1 MTNRI
6 SSAKEEAFN
15 RTNRYENAGPVVI
28 SPNIK
33 SKTCTER
40 TIIEPLK
47 IWLDDPDKK
56 TIAVLT
62 APTATG
68 KTETIHSFLIPEL
81 IKENSLIVLCS
92 ISKANV
98 EELIRDLNKKIRSAL
113 KGSSTTVPII
123 TDNADVFARHDI
135 ESGYACVFVTTVQN
149 LSTKKNI
156 NIFEKL
162 IENDKKIVIIRD
174 EGHFGGSSDED
185 AVELNL
191 SRKHYGT
198 YGAVYYKHMSKFLPS
213 GNIQAITF
221 TATPL
226 REMIEEDFPVGMHEY
241 RHINEGLWPTI
252 KELIEI
258 TSQLRK
264 SVRVSIDNGF
274 YNLLSRA
281 FGDFHNFSNM
291 QTIRKNKV
299 EEAKPNCFVWNN
311 KSVIMFKCATSAS
324 RVGMTKEILIKSL
337 SKLIKDFG
345 ISYDDKSIAF
355 CREGKY
361 EILSPSYVS
370 DYLEGKR
377 ATGKH
382 YEMLSSYDELYTRL
396 VDSNDPLR
404 YIIAVDMM
412 TAGLNIPNLT
422 HICYV
427 RERKANVGVGH
438 NPITITSRQINGR
451 ASRIFYGI
459 DREKTLGLENY
470 RISDAVT
477 WLKDQFST
485 DEFEIE
491 NTMREYMR
499 DMNSHTIF
507 MPDNSTHEQ
516 LEKDWTVYAAPL
528 EKSLFNYKVYNGQL
542 SFSDEDLKCDTC
554 GTYHVTDKD
563 GIVLHGIVDQKT
575 HQMDYDDETQKSVE
589 SNLAKV
595 LH

>member
-47 IWLDDPDKK
+47 KWLNNPDKK
-56 TIAVLT
+56 KIAVLT

-113 KGSSTTVPII
+113 KGSSMTVPII

-149 LSTKKNI
+149 LSTKKSI

-162 IENDKKIVIIRD
+162 IKNDKKIVIIRD

-185 AVELNL
+185 AVELNY
-191 SRKHYGT
+191 SRKQYGK
-198 YGAVYYKHMSKFLPS
+198 YGAVYYKQMTKFLPS

-221 TATPL
+221 TATPIW
-226 REMIEEDFPVGMHEY
+226 EMIDEDFPVGMHEY
-241 RHINEGLWPTI
+241 RHINEDLWPNI

-311 KSVIMFKCATSAS
+311 KSVIFFKC
-324 RVGMTKEILIKSL
+324 
-337 SKLIKDFG
+337 
-345 ISYDDKSIAF
+345 
-355 CREGKY
+355 
-361 EILSPSYVS
+361 
-370 DYLEGKR
+370 
-377 ATGKH
+377 
-382 YEMLSSYDELYTRL
+382 
-396 VDSNDPLR
+396 
-404 YIIAVDMM
+404 
-412 TAGLNIPNLT
+412 
-422 HICYV
+422 
-427 RERKANVGVGH
+427 
-438 NPITITSRQINGR
+438 
-451 ASRIFYGI
+451 
-459 DREKTLGLENY
+459 
-470 RISDAVT
+470 
-477 WLKDQFST
+477 
-485 DEFEIE
+485 
-491 NTMREYMR
+491 
-499 DMNSHTIF
+499 
-507 MPDNSTHEQ
+507 
-516 LEKDWTVYAAPL
+516 
-528 EKSLFNYKVYNGQL
+528 YK
-542 SFSDEDLKCDTC
+542 
-554 GTYHVTDKD
+554 
-563 GIVLHGIVDQKT
+563 
-575 HQMDYDDETQKSVE
+575 
-589 SNLAKV
+589 
-595 LH
+595 